1 LEGIDSH
8 SYREEGSVNHLC
20 EEAILKNLHVEERA
34 IWNIDV
40 EEENGSLFYEEEN
53 ESIFFQE
60 EIWTYIDP

>member
-1 LEGIDSH
+1 M
-8 SYREEGSVNHLC
+8 NHLC